1 MIPLLDVRDVHQ
13 AYPSPNDGLF
23 ERRRFVDAVQG
34 ISFALVEGATLGIV
48 GESGSGKSTLARL
61 LVGLEAPRSGTVLFR
76 GEQLSGRPD
85 RAIRHL
91 RPRIQMIFQ
100 DPFSSLDPRM
110 PVGESIGEPL
120 LIAEPGLSRA
130 GRKAR
135 VATMMDKVGL
145 PEAMMDRYPHQFS
158 GGQRQRIAIAR
169 GLITRPALLVADEP
183 VSALDVSIQAQI
195 LNLLFDLRLELGLTL
210 VVISHDLAVIRY
222 LCDEVIVMQQ
232 GRVVEHARAATLFE
246 APQAEYT
253 RRLLAALPTLD

>member
-1 MIPLLDVRDVHQ
+1 MIPLLEVRDVHQ
-13 AYPSPNDGLF
+13 AYPLPREGLF
-23 ERRRFVDAVQG
+23 ERRRYVEAVRG
-34 ISFALVEGATLGIV
+34 ISFSLTEGATLGIV

-61 LVGLEAPRSGTVLFR
+61 LVALEAPRAGAVLFR

-91 RPRIQMIFQ
+91 RPQIQMVFQ
-100 DPFSSLDPRM
+100 DPFGSLDPRM
-110 PVGESIGEPL
+110 PIGESIAEPL
-120 LIAEPGLSRA
+120 LVAEPQLSPAERM
-130 GRKAR
+130 AR
-135 VATMMDKVGL
+135 VATMMDRVGL
-145 PEAMMDRYPHQFS
+145 PAAMITRYPHQFS

-222 LCDEVIVMQQ
+222 LCDDVIVMQQ
-232 GRVVEHARAATLFE
+232 GRAVEQAPAATLFGS
-246 APQAEYT
+246 PKAEYT
-253 RRLLAALPTLD
+253 RRLLAAMPSLE